1 MSKQQLQADIAESR
15 EDEEFEENLT
25 EEEGKAMDEQWDKT
39 LTSDESASFLDG
51 LIAEGLKELNERK

>member
-15 EDEEFEENLT
+15 EDEEFEEHLT
-25 EEEGKAMDEQWDKT
+25 KEEGKAMDEQWDKT

-51 LIAEGLKELNERK
+51 LIAEGLKELNSQK

>member
-15 EDEEFEENLT
+15 EDEDFKEHLT
-25 EEEGKAMDEQWDKT
+25 EEEGKEMDEQWDKT

-51 LIAEGLKELNERK
+51 LIAEGLKELNNQK